1 MLAKREDL
9 RVELRGFEPLT
20 PSMRTRCATG
30 LRYSPKT
37 GSQRTKHRARSTPA
51 QPAATD
57 DPTGD
62 PPPHTSRGLGSLDAR
77 SGGAKAVIRAAIP
90 LGPTG
95 SRRSEDESR
104 RAATIP

>member
-1 MLAKREDL
+1 
-9 RVELRGFEPLT
+9 
-20 PSMRTRCATG
+20 MRTRCATG

-62 PPPHTSRGLGSLDAR
+62 PPPHTSPGLSSLDAR

-95 SRRSEDESR
+95 SRPSEDEPAEPRRVPPGGGESR
-104 RAATIP
+104 GEG